1 MNPGFCLRFFLI
13 IHNFNTKIKLCA
25 FRSTQSIARLSSES
39 NMRLST
45 RPVFLILSLFFA
57 CFSSG
62 AYAQAIPEW
71 QDPQVISINTEK
83 PRADFIP
90 YPTEKSALAMSGKS
104 PFVQSL
110 NGSWKFKWASHPSK
124 AQLNFYDPK
133 ISDASWENIPVPSN
147 WQVIGAREG
156 RKYDRPIF
164 TNIKHPFKATPPRIT
179 ADTNAVGMYRTTFT
193 VTEEAKD
200 KQVFLHFGGVQSAC
214 YIWLNGVAIGY
225 HEDGMTPF
233 EFDVTEDVKPG
244 LNHLAVE
251 VINWSDGSY
260 LEDQDYWR
268 LSGIFR
274 DVNLLILPKAMLAD
288 YSVRTIL
295 DANHENATLKVS
307 AFIKNYGQQPIHAH
321 QVLFTLY
328 DANKSVVATP
338 VSQMVGTLEMGREG
352 AVRADIPVTNPAKW
366 SAETPHLYT
375 LTIQLMN
382 SDGKVLEATGQRV
395 GFRDVKI
402 KGGQLLVN
410 GKAVMIKGVNR
421 HEFDPETGRVIS
433 RESMVKDITLMKQHN
448 INAVRTS
455 HYPNTSEW
463 YDLCDQYG
471 LYVMDEANIESHELW
486 SKNIILADNPQ
497 WRSAFLA
504 RGNAM
509 VERDKNH
516 PSVIIWSLGN
526 ESGMGQN
533 FTDMGDFIK
542 LADPTRPIHYE
553 GRKDYKPTSLSNFDI
568 ISVMYPST
576 QDMIELV
583 KKEKTRPLIVCEY
596 AHGMGNSIG
605 NLKEYWN
612 VIEKYP
618 TMQGGFIWD
627 WVDQGLKLKKPD
639 GAAYWDYFNYID
651 GANAGDGLVNPD
663 RTPQPELNEVKKVYQ
678 SVRFEMPDTLRAGE
692 KALTLHNT
700 FDFLSLSG
708 YELVWSLQEN
718 GRAVGK
724 GGTIGNLNIP
734 ARQKQQITIPYELPA
749 TSKPGSE
756 YFLNLSVKLKEA
768 TSWAP
773 KGHEIAWHQV
783 PVLRPASP
791 IPNLSLYSERPLRVA
806 QISSGR
812 VAINGQ
818 DFSVTFD
825 KNQGR
830 MISFKNKKEEMLENG
845 PYANFWR
852 VPTDNDEGGGNKSF
866 ASQWRAAGLDTL
878 EMVSSDLKTQRVTA
892 QIYRVTL
899 TQTLQ
904 HAKGEME
911 VTSVYMVYASG
922 DIHVRNTFVP
932 KGEWPPLAKVG
943 MQLTMPDAFK
953 KTQWYGNGPFETYA
967 DRKSAAKVGVY
978 GGTVTDQHFAYIAP
992 QENGNKTDVRWAT
1005 VTNQEG
1011 TGLLIMSDSL
1021 FNFNV
1026 HDYTDKDLLAAR
1038 QRAATLNRGQV
1049 TTVNIDLA
1057 QMGLGGDD
1065 SWSPRVHEA
1074 FLLPAKTYSYA
1085 FRMRPIEN
1093 TSNIEQIAGSRLPYL
1108 GEKETTTDAATAI
1121 SETAVN
1127 DEEDSADEEIEEPVR
1142 KTSVKKAPVR
1152 KKVVKKRKP
1161 ARRRRRR

>member
-1 MNPGFCLRFFLI
+1 
-13 IHNFNTKIKLCA
+13 
-25 FRSTQSIARLSSES
+25 
-39 NMRLST
+39 MRLST
-45 RPVFLILSLFFA
+45 RHAFVIKSLFLA
-57 CFSSG
+57 CFSLG
-62 AYAQAIPEW
+62 AYAQAVPEW

-90 YPTEKSALAMSGKS
+90 YPTEKSALAMNGKS

-133 ISDASWENIPVPSN
+133 VSDANWENIPVPSN
-147 WQVIGAREG
+147 WQVVGAREG
-156 RKYDRPIF
+156 RRYDRPIF

-193 VTEEAKD
+193 VSEEVKD

-214 YIWLNGVAIGY
+214 YVWLNGVAIGY

-233 EFDVTEDVKPG
+233 EFDITEDVKPG
-244 LNHLAVE
+244 VNNLAVE

-274 DVNLLILPKAMLAD
+274 DVNLLLLPKAMLTD
-288 YSVRTIL
+288 YSVRTVL
-295 DANHENATLKVS
+295 DANHENATLKLS
-307 AFIKNYGQQPIHAH
+307 AFVKNYGQQPIHAH

-328 DANKSVVATP
+328 DASKSVVATP

-352 AVRADIPVTNPAKW
+352 TVRAEMPVANPAKW

-382 SDGKVLEATGQRV
+382 SDGKVLEAASQRV

-433 RESMVKDITLMKQHN
+433 RESMIRDITLMKQHN

-533 FTDMGDFIK
+533 FADMGEFIK

-553 GRKDYKPTSLSNFDI
+553 GRKDYKPTSLSSFDI
-568 ISVMYPST
+568 VSVMYPST
-576 QDMIELV
+576 QDMIDLV
-583 KKEKTRPLIVCEY
+583 KKDKTRPLIVCEY

-612 VIEKYP
+612 VIEKHP

-639 GAAYWDYFNYID
+639 GTAYWDYFNYID

-678 SVRFEMPDTLRAGE
+678 YVKFELPDTLKVGE
-692 KALTLHNT
+692 KAVTIHNT
-700 FDFLSLSG
+700 YDFQSLNG
-708 YELVWSLQEN
+708 YELVWSVQEN
-718 GRAVGK
+718 GKTIGK
-724 GGTIGNLNIP
+724 GGTIGNLNIQ
-734 ARQKQQITIPYELPA
+734 ARQKHPVNIPYELPA
-749 TSKPGSE
+749 TSKPGAE
-756 YFLNLSVKLKEA
+756 YFLNLSVRLKEA
-768 TSWAP
+768 TTWAP
-773 KGHEIAWHQV
+773 KGHEVAWHQV
-783 PVLRPASP
+783 PVIKPAAP
-791 IPNLSLYSERPLRVA
+791 LPNLSLYSERPLRVA

-866 ASQWRAAGLDTL
+866 ASQWRAASLDTL
-878 EMVSSDLKTQRVTA
+878 ETVSSDLKTQRITA

-899 TQTLQ
+899 TQTLKQ
-904 HAKGEME
+904 PKGEMD

-922 DIHVRNTFVP
+922 DIHVRNTFTP
-932 KGEWPPLAKVG
+932 RGEWPPLAKVG
-943 MQLTMPDAFK
+943 MQLTMPNAFT
-953 KTQWYGNGPFETYA
+953 KTQWYGNGPFETYS
-967 DRKSAAKVGVY
+967 DRKSAKVGIY
-978 GGTVTDQHFAYIAP
+978 GGSVADQHFAYIAP

-1005 VTNQEG
+1005 ITNQEG
-1011 TGLLIMSDSL
+1011 TGLLVMSDSV

-1026 HDYTDKDLLAAR
+1026 HDYTDKDLLAAKR
-1038 QRAATLNRGQV
+1038 RAASLSRGQV

-1074 FLLPAKTYSYA
+1074 YLLPAKTYSYA
-1085 FRMRPIEN
+1085 FRLRPIDN
-1093 TSNIEQIAGSRLPYL
+1093 TSNIDQIAGVRLPYL
-1108 GEKETTTDAATAI
+1108 GEKEAATDGTVAVSETAI
-1121 SETAVN
+1121 S
-1127 DEEDSADEEIEEPVR
+1127 DEEDLADEEVAEPVR
-1142 KTSVKKAPVR
+1142 KTTVKKAPVR

-1161 ARRRRRR
+1161 VRRRRRR